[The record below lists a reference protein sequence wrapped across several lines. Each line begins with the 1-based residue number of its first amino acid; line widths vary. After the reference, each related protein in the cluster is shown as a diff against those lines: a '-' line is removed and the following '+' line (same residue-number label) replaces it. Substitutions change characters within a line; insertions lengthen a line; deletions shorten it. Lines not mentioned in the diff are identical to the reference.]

1 VASATANPGEIVSVK
16 ISVSNCVDAKS
27 VRIVP
32 TYDSS
37 VLEIVSGNWLVN
49 GILSDNWSETFGDAL
64 ITFTQNTSINTD
76 IFELTFRVKDTA
88 QGGAVANVGCQIVIK
103 TMDGKEEKAVQ
114 TVVNSGTITVA
125 GGKTGVC
132 VSGTV
137 TSYITTGDVTIKL
150 YPAGSATA
158 SYTATVSAG
167 NNTPAAYVIEDVEP
181 GAYTM
186 EVSKDKHATRTYS
199 VTVGT
204 ADVTLDAKIC
214 PKGDI
219 SQDGKV
225 NAKDY
230 KLILQHVNKSKF
242 LTDYALE
249 CAKINNDANV
259 NAKDMKLM
267 LQHINKSKPL
277 F

>member
-1 VASATANPGEIVSVK
+1 MALTPEDAFTAAGDAFGITSESGDSMAVK
-16 ISVSNCVDAKS
+16 DKTQANITWGNLVD
-27 VRIVP
+27 
-32 TYDSS
+32 
-37 VLEIVSGNWLVN
+37 
-49 GILSDNWSETFGDAL
+49 LSDE
-64 ITFTQNTSINTD
+64 
-76 IFELTFRVKDTA
+76 
-88 QGGAVANVGCQIVIK
+88 
-103 TMDGKEEKAVQ
+103 
-114 TVVNSGTITVA
+114 
-125 GGKTGVC
+125 
-132 VSGTV
+132 
-137 TSYITTGDVTIKL
+137 SYGLNTIKL